1 MGTYLAIVALIPIV
15 GAAFSVGGFSN
26 GLAFGSL
33 LICLLAYQQEHT
45 KDTSLDLSQGKLH
58 HA

>member
-1 MGTYLAIVALIPIV
+1 VALIPIV

-33 LICLLAYQQEHT
+33 LICLLAYQQE
-45 KDTSLDLSQGKLH
+45 SLRIASLKYNQGKLH
-58 HA
+58 YA

>member
-1 MGTYLAIVALIPIV
+1 MGSYLALVALIPIV

-33 LICLLAYQQEHT
+33 LICLLAYQQE
-45 KDTSLDLSQGKLH
+45 SLRIASLKYNQGKLH
-58 HA
+58 YA